1 MSKKRESD
9 PICDDELLV
18 RRVRVERFKS
28 DRIPIV
34 SPSAFEPRTKGD
46 SQDVD
51 GISLYR
57 LDCLESV
64 SDALRTISDDI
75 KRQQTGVVAIQVL
88 EVRSIRSMK
97 LSVAESYEDE
107 SKPDRIAGHVVIPE
121 LNSSAY
127 SADKTLIK
135 QAMLDLA
142 TYASAS
148 DRILVTPLH
157 QPP

>member
-9 PICDDELLV
+9 PISDDELLV

-64 SDALRTISDDI
+64 LDALRTISDDM
-75 KRQQTGVVAIQVL
+75 T
-88 EVRSIRSMK
+88 
-97 LSVAESYEDE
+97 
-107 SKPDRIAGHVVIPE
+107 
-121 LNSSAY
+121 
-127 SADKTLIK
+127 
-135 QAMLDLA
+135 
-142 TYASAS
+142 
-148 DRILVTPLH
+148 
-157 QPP
+157 

>member
-28 DRIPIV
+28 ARIPIV

-57 LDCLESV
+57 LDCFESV
-64 SDALRTISDDI
+64 LDALRTISDDI
-75 KRQQTGVVAIQVL
+75 KRQHRAPTIV
-88 EVRSIRSMK
+88 
-97 LSVAESYEDE
+97 D
-107 SKPDRIAGHVVIPE
+107 
-121 LNSSAY
+121 
-127 SADKTLIK
+127 
-135 QAMLDLA
+135 
-142 TYASAS
+142 
-148 DRILVTPLH
+148 
-157 QPP
+157 